1 MATLKVIAFSAKGD
15 SALVAMNVPV
25 PGTPFVTS
33 VTGNIKL
40 DETQSKP
47 EIGDS
52 FAIPEGVELTTS
64 VNVTE
69 DGREFT
75 WFKY

>member
-15 SALVAMNVPV
+15 SALVSMNVPV

-33 VTGNIKL
+33 VTGNITL
-40 DETQSKP
+40 DSDQAKP

-52 FAIPEGVELTTS
+52 FSLPENVQLTTTVS
-64 VNVTE
+64 VTE

-75 WFKY
+75 WFRY